1 MPMLSFWEKDTWFNN
16 IDVCIIGSGIVGLNA
31 ALHLKTNAPKLKILV
46 LERGILPSG
55 ASTKNAGFACFGSLS
70 EILSDLNKMPENEVL
85 DLIEERF
92 LGLQLLRK
100 TLGDEALDYKE
111 WGGFEMFTTA
121 QENLYERC
129 LDLMPRL
136 NILLKERFKIS
147 APIYQ
152 NAEGTNKI
160 FGFSGVQHL
169 IKNTL
174 EGQIDTGKM
183 MKALIHKVLQLG
195 VTIIGGTEIKQ
206 WTETEVGVEL
216 ETQQW
221 GSIKAKKLIIAING
235 FARQLLPAIDV
246 QPGRAQVLIT
256 SEIENLKIKGCFH
269 FDEGYYY
276 FRNIGKRILLG
287 GGRNLDFK
295 EEETYSHEV
304 TDKIQK
310 ALENLLSTVIL
321 PGQSY
326 SIEQRWSGTL
336 GLGQI
341 KKPIIQAVGKH
352 SICAVRMGGMG
363 VAIGSLVGK
372 KAAKLLIS

>member
-1 MPMLSFWEKDTWFNN
+1 MLSFWEKDSWFNN

-46 LERGILPSG
+46 LDRGILPSG

-70 EILSDLNKMPENEVL
+70 EILSDLKKMPENEVV

-92 LGLQLLRK
+92 LGLQLLRD

-136 NILLKERFKIS
+136 NILLKERFKINS
-147 APIYQ
+147 SIYQ
-152 NAEGTNKI
+152 NAEEKNNI
-160 FGFSGVQHL
+160 FGFNGVQHL

-183 MKALIHKVLQLG
+183 MKALIQKVQQLG
-195 VTIIGGTEIKQ
+195 ITIVCGTEIKQ
-206 WTETEVGVEL
+206 FAETEVGVEL
-216 ETQQW
+216 ETLQW
-221 GSIKAKKLIIAING
+221 GAIKAKKLIIATNG
-235 FARQLLPAIDV
+235 FAKQLLPELDV
-246 QPGRAQVLIT
+246 KPGRAQVLIT

-276 FRNIGKRILLG
+276 FRNIGNRILLG

-304 TDKIQK
+304 TDKIQD

-326 SIEQRWSGTL
+326 TIEQRWSGTL

-341 KKPIIQAVGKH
+341 KKPIIQAIGKH

-372 KAAKLLIS
+372 KASELLIS

>member
-1 MPMLSFWEKDTWFNN
+1 MLSFWEKDTWFNN

-46 LERGILPSG
+46 LERGILPTG

-70 EILSDLNKMPENEVL
+70 EILSDLKKMPENEVL

-92 LGLQLLRK
+92 LGLQLLRE

-111 WGGFEMFTTA
+111 WGGFEMFTAA

-129 LDLMPRL
+129 LELMPRL

-152 NAEGTNKI
+152 MAEDTNNN
-160 FGFSGVQHL
+160 FGFNGVQHL

-183 MKALIHKVLQLG
+183 MKALILKVQQLG
-195 VTIIGGTEIKQ
+195 ITIIGGTEIKQ
-206 WTETEVGVEL
+206 FTETEVGVDL
-216 ETQQW
+216 ETSQW
-221 GSIKAKKLIIAING
+221 GTIKVRKLIIATNG
-235 FARQLLPAIDV
+235 FAKQLLPELDV
-246 QPGRAQVLIT
+246 KPGRAQVLIT

-276 FRNIGKRILLG
+276 FRNIGNRILLG
-287 GGRNLDFK
+287 GGRNLDF
-295 EEETYSHEV
+295 ETEETYSQE
-304 TDKIQK
+304 TTGKIQN

-321 PGQSY
+321 PNQSY
-326 SIEQRWSGTL
+326 TIEQRWSGTL
-336 GLGQI
+336 GLGLI
-341 KKPIIQAVGKH
+341 KKPIIQAIGKH

-363 VAIGSLVGK
+363 VAIGSLIGK
-372 KAAKLLIS
+372 NAAKLLFN

>member
-1 MPMLSFWEKDTWFNN
+1 MLSFWEKDSWFNN

-46 LERGILPSG
+46 LDRGILPSG

-70 EILSDLNKMPENEVL
+70 EILSDLKIMPENEVV

-136 NILLKERFKIS
+136 NILLKERFKINS
-147 APIYQ
+147 SIYQ
-152 NAEGTNKI
+152 NAEETNNI
-160 FGFSGVQHL
+160 FGFNGVQHL

-174 EGQIDTGKM
+174 EGQINTGKM
-183 MKALIHKVLQLG
+183 MKALIQKVQQLG
-195 VTIIGGTEIKQ
+195 ITIVCGTEIKQ
-206 WTETEVGVEL
+206 FAETEVGVEL
-216 ETQQW
+216 ETLQW
-221 GSIKAKKLIIAING
+221 GTIKAKKLIIATNG
-235 FARQLLPAIDV
+235 FAKQLLPELDV
-246 QPGRAQVLIT
+246 KPGRAQVLIT
-256 SEIENLKIKGCFH
+256 NEIENLKIKGCFH

-295 EEETYSHEV
+295 EEETYSHDV
-304 TDKIQK
+304 TDKIQL

-321 PGQSY
+321 PDQTY
-326 SIEQRWSGTL
+326 TIEQRWSGTL

-341 KKPIIQAVGKH
+341 KKPIIQAIGKH

-372 KAAKLLIS
+372 KASELLIS